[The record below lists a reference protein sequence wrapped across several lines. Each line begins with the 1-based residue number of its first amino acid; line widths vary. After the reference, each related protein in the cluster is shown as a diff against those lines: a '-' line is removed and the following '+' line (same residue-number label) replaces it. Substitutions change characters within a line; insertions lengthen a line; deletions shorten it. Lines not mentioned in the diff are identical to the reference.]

1 MTGMCPY
8 SLFLAWR
15 LLTGRGRR
23 GLMLIC
29 LLGVL
34 LSVAGQVMVGG
45 VMQGMIREVE
55 KGLQAYCPH
64 MMLRSSVWTVEQLE
78 ALPGV
83 RRASC
88 GTAGMAVVNGV
99 LCSYVSS
106 LPMAA
111 WPEEERTV
119 LHDDA
124 CMISATCA
132 ERLGEPRELK
142 IRFGGQEPGLR
153 RLRVVEVFHVPGRM
167 KSPDVVCFGSLPGPA
182 VIGLELEHGS
192 DADEI
197 AELIGRRDAS
207 ALIPALWDGNA
218 GWLSVLE
225 QLRASL
231 SFLFAA
237 GVLASAFCAC
247 ALLMVGALQRRGS
260 MAAYLA
266 IGATPRALVAVYVW
280 QALLLMV
287 AAVPA
292 GLLLGHGLL
301 LGREGLAYVFECC
314 GMGMY
319 DAQALDMPLPAAMW
333 PGLYA
338 YAALTSC
345 LALAFSVI
353 PAAWVAWRSA
363 TPRALA
369 GSAL

>member
-1 MTGMCPY
+1 MRCCPY

-23 GLMLIC
+23 GLLLIC

-34 LSVAGQVMVGG
+34 LSVAGQVVVGG

-55 KGLQAYCPH
+55 NGLRAYCPH
-64 MMLRSSVWTVEQLE
+64 LMLRSSVWTPEQLE
-78 ALPGV
+78 ALPEV
-83 RRASC
+83 RRASR
-88 GTAGMAVVNGV
+88 GTAGMALVDGA
-99 LCSYVSS
+99 LCSYVAS
-106 LPMAA
+106 LPLAA
-111 WPEEERTV
+111 WPEGER
-119 LHDDA
+119 LALDDD
-124 CMISATCA
+124 CCVISATCA
-132 ERLGEPRELK
+132 ERLGEPRELVM
-142 IRFGGQEPGLR
+142 RFGAGEADER
-153 RLRVVEVFHVPGRM
+153 RLRVVDVFHVPGRM
-167 KSPDVVCFGSLPGPA
+167 KSPDVVCFGALPGPS
-182 VIGLELEHGS
+182 VIGLELEPWG
-192 DADEI
+192 DADEL
-197 AELIGRRDAS
+197 AELITRRDAS
-207 ALIPALWDGNA
+207 ALLPALWDGNA
-218 GWLSVLE
+218 GWLGVLA

-266 IGATPRALVAVYVW
+266 IGATPRALAAVYAW
-280 QALLLMV
+280 QALLLMA

-301 LGREGLAYVFECC
+301 LGREGLARVFEFC

-345 LALAFSVI
+345 LALAFSVL
-353 PAAWVAWRSA
+353 PAALVALRSA